1 MKGTLLGDYTP
12 DGSVGPTLFAT
23 QPRGDMHASNLVD
36 RVPAVE
42 VDGFIY
48 PPGGDGMWVLSL
60 AEVVVGALGI
70 GAWGVY
76 VVRRRARRRLSAAPR

>member
-1 MKGTLLGDYTP
+1 
-12 DGSVGPTLFAT
+12 
-23 QPRGDMHASNLVD
+23 
-36 RVPAVE
+36 
-42 VDGFIY
+42 
-48 PPGGDGMWVLSL
+48 MWLLSL